1 MATRA
6 ERIRQIR
13 AGQRIARASSSSS
26 AAEVAAAGS
35 PGAGRKDR
43 NESETAKAKAKAG
56 ANAAAAMRAKGQRAA
71 TYRSLKGGSF
81 EGGVRPRS
89 QAQPAARAGAG
100 GRPSWRSSAEAAP
113 RQGRPPGRR
122 PGPEVDPDPGQKRAS
137 PRTILSPGLG
147 WIPRPNR
154 GRTIPAASRGR
165 GSAPPRRTPASRGA
179 CE

>member
-43 NESETAKAKAKAG
+43 NESETAKAKAG

-81 EGGVRPRS
+81 EGGDS
-89 QAQPAARAGAG
+89 
-100 GRPSWRSSAEAAP
+100 PS
-113 RQGRPPGRR
+113 
-122 PGPEVDPDPGQKRAS
+122 V
-137 PRTILSPGLG
+137 T
-147 WIPRPNR
+147 
-154 GRTIPAASRGR
+154 
-165 GSAPPRRTPASRGA
+165 SAPILMVG
-179 CE
+179 